1 VRLVLEN
8 LLSVLVLDR
17 RSFSVYVCVVE
28 NVEDFDAYWG
38 VDGLK
43 LDEARSALSKFEA
56 NPDGFAT
63 GFGRIGIAEAIII
76 KEYIQRE

>member
-63 GFGRIGIAEAIII
+63 GFGRIGIVEAIII
-76 KEYIQRE
+76 RGYI